1 MGKSLIV
8 AQHTAIG
15 PEPARFG
22 VAGCTCLR
30 LRKATRRITQLYD
43 AFLAPSGLTAAQFGL
58 LATVNARDG
67 LSIGELA
74 DRMVMDPTT
83 LTRNLRPLQ
92 KRGLV
97 RIVAASDDRRRRSV
111 AATARGRAAFQKAV
125 PMWQAAQERLEAVLG
140 ATEIQRLNAALD
152 ESLATLKLG

>member
-1 MGKSLIV
+1 MSEEPMAGPVLIS
-8 AQHTAIG
+8 
-15 PEPARFG
+15 R

-43 AFLAPSGLTAAQFGL
+43 AFLAPSGLTASQFGL

-83 LTRNLRPLQ
+83 LTRNLRPLER
-92 KRGLV
+92 RGLV

-111 AATARGRAAFQKAV
+111 VPTPRGRAAFRKAS
-125 PMWQAAQERLEAVLG
+125 PLWRAAQERIEAVLG
-140 ATEIQRLNAALD
+140 ESEIAALNAALD
-152 ESLATLKLG
+152 RSLATLSTEGAGL